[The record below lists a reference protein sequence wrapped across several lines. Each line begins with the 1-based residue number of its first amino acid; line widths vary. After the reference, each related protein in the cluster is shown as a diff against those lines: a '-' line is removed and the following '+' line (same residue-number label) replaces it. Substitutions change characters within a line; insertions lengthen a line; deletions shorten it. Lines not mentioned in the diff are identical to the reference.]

1 MWKLHTSDLFFNG
14 FCRIKPMLNMIGIC
28 ILETE
33 IILFNQ
39 IQRIEDLLV
48 ELRTQGPFLW

>member
-1 MWKLHTSDLFFNG
+1 
-14 FCRIKPMLNMIGIC
+14 MLNMIGIC